1 MRLYKSNP
9 KPKGYKPM
17 RDWLYKEYKSRDLQ
31 LTRYSVEHIMY
42 LSEVRLLAEMFRLKP
57 INIAS
62 DIVRMAWK
70 ESEV

>member
-1 MRLYKSNP
+1 MRLY

-42 LSEVRLLAEMFRLKP
+42 MSEVRLLAEIYNKKS
-57 INIAS
+57 IDIAS